1 MRGVEE
7 VLQEIAV
14 GSLAHPVG
22 VVVDGQEGGP
32 AAKLAE
38 EFALDLG
45 VGGRAWF
52 AGRNASPNQANA
64 YIGGLGPG
72 TIGKEEVAEG
82 DGVGNAERGLRI
94 FVALLDA
101 IFEIC

>member
-1 MRGVEE
+1 MRT
-7 VLQEIAV
+7 
-14 GSLAHPVG
+14 LAHPVG

-32 AAKLAE
+32 AAKVAE

-52 AGRNASPNQANA
+52 AGRSASPNEADA
-64 YIGGLGPG
+64 YIGRLDPG
-72 TIGKEEVAEG
+72 TVGKEEVAEG

-101 IFEIC
+101 IFESC